1 MPQVM
6 VADVLCGGGKTS
18 SAINFINASPSAQKF
33 LFVTPYLD
41 ECERVIQNC
50 SGRKFV
56 QPAEERFGKQC
67 TKLSDM
73 RQLLFE
79 KQNIAS
85 THALF
90 PHYTTEMLQVLRDN
104 HYTLIIDEAYDMT
117 KPLEQEERQD
127 FFDELEKG
135 TLAVDDECRVSWVAS
150 PPSPGS
156 SLQELYAAITNG
168 SIYLYGKNLLLWLF
182 PKEILMA
189 FDRIIVLTYMFD
201 AQTMRYYFD
210 AIGLAYT
217 YVGTKYTDTGYQF
230 CSTNDPDMIMQHQLV
245 KGKIE
250 ILNKPKL
257 NRIGDTASNQRER
270 QPLSASWFKADE
282 KNNDSKGI
290 LELARNIRNV
300 QKNIYKCPQ
309 SEFMWTVFKKYKDVV
324 ADKNLKKTFVP
335 MNQRAVN
342 KYRQCKYLAYGI
354 NRYAQPDAYNYFRY
368 MGVVMDVKRW
378 ALSEMIQ
385 WIWRSAIRDGE
396 DIYIYIPSERMRNL
410 LSDWI
415 DEVSSGVVGGAVG
428 TTVSP
433 NHYAARD
440 EEASA
445 AKEITYE
452 KHEINM

>member
-18 SAINFINASPSAQKF
+18 SAINFINTSPPEQKF

-41 ECERVIQNC
+41 ECDRVVVSC
-50 SGRKFV
+50 TSRKFM
-56 QPAEERFGKQC
+56 QPAEERCGRPC

-73 RQLLFE
+73 RNLLFE

-90 PHYTTEMLQVLRDN
+90 PHYTADMLQVLRDN

-117 KPLEQEERQD
+117 KPLTQEERQD

-135 TLAVDDECRVSWVAS
+135 TLAVDETCRVSWVAS
-150 PPSPGS
+150 PPSSGS
-156 SLQELYAAITNG
+156 SLQSLYSEIVNG
-168 SIYLYGKNLLLWLF
+168 SIYLYGKTLLLWLF

-210 AIGLAYT
+210 AIGLEYA
-217 YVGTKYTDTGYQF
+217 YVGTKQTDAGYQF
-230 CSTNDPDMIMQHQLV
+230 CRIDDPDMIMQHQLI

-257 NRIGDTASNQRER
+257 NRIGTDNQNDRR
-270 QPLSASWFKADE
+270 RHALSVRWFQDDE
-282 KNNDSKGI
+282 ARNSGKGI

-309 SEFMWTVFKKYKDVV
+309 NEFMWTVFKKYQDVV

-342 KYRQCKYLAYGI
+342 KYRQCRYLAYGI

-368 MGVVMDVKRW
+368 MDIEMNIDRW

-396 DIYIYIPSERMRNL
+396 DIHIYIPSERMRNL
-410 LSDWI
+410 LQDWI
-415 DEVSSGVVGGAVG
+415 NEVSSGVVGGAAG

-433 NHYAARD
+433 DYDVAV
-440 EEASA
+440 
-445 AKEITYE
+445 
-452 KHEINM
+452 